1 MARLELDGVEVHIKG
16 RIVSGPITLSI
27 REGEALMLVGPN
39 GAGKTSL
46 LKAIA
51 GLLPYKGRIHLEGTP
66 AYIPQRDLLLPW
78 LTLRDNMALPL
89 LVKGKQRGEA
99 YRITEKIATRLGLI
113 GYLNVYPSQASG
125 GTRRKASVAR
135 GLIAGADILLMDEPF
150 VGVDAAG
157 LGAIINMLEALKG
170 DGYSMII
177 VTHQI
182 HLVARIADRAA
193 ILLPPPQGLAR
204 EYRLRGLSPGERYSV
219 ADEIVG
225 FLSTNIY
232 QGRHSTGNPG
242 EARETCAG

>member
-1 MARLELDGVEVHIKG
+1 MARLELDNVEVYIEGK
-16 RIVSGPITLSI
+16 RVSGPATLSVGS
-27 REGEALMLVGPN
+27 GEAIMLVGPN

-51 GLLPYKGRIHLEGTP
+51 GLLPYKGRIRREGTP

-89 LVKGKQRGEA
+89 IVKGRPRGEA
-99 YRITEKIATRLGLI
+99 YNVTEKIAEKLGLT
-113 GYLNVYPSQASG
+113 GYLDLYPSRASG

-157 LGAIINMLEALKG
+157 LGAIIGMLEALRN

-193 ILLPPPQGLAR
+193 ILLPPPRGLAR
-204 EYRLRGLSPGERYSV
+204 EYRLRGLSPGERYRV
-219 ADEIVG
+219 ADEIVE
-225 FLSTNIY
+225 FLSSNI
-232 QGRHSTGNPG
+232 
-242 EARETCAG
+242 